1 MVIHLKGCSIEDLKR
16 NIKKIEYDMLTKFY
30 LNLTDLNYILDY
42 HKELL
47 NTKIEVKNRVYVL
60 YLISL
65 INYIKK
71 DREASYKY
79 LLDSLKDIK
88 KLPSKENAEI
98 ISKIYIYLTLSA
110 ISIRKYDKANNF
122 YFLAK
127 KSIKQNHLNELLV
140 LFNMSLCVEISAL
153 YKTKTDVISL
163 VEEVS
168 FFKNLKNKVLVSRA
182 NYIFGR
188 VYLYLFNNFIKS
200 MEYLI
205 ECLRLAQENNLYSI
219 EAFCKCIISLCYLES
234 GNNIEAIKYI
244 KNVLDVAHNNNS
256 ISLTERVAIKID
268 LIWAYLKEDMNKEA
282 EDVLVK
288 AIKLMKAVE
297 GVYKDYLYSFIF
309 LYSAEIELKKSDYN
323 FEKVNAYL
331 ILSKNIYK
339 SFGDVFIYNSK
350 LDYIYKLYGDL
361 YIKFGNIDEGISCYL
376 KGLNLVKKS
385 SLNPKKMSIFYGL
398 IANGYE
404 LKKDFKL
411 AIEYYKSMDWYSDK
425 WEKNNSYKTSQG
437 IHKQYELRRKQ
448 ESLKALVDNNK
459 KLENDILKDGLTQ
472 LYNRRYLEEQ
482 LDSFNGTREKN
493 MVAILV
499 DIDYFKSYN
508 DNYGHLAGDK
518 VITKVTDIIRNVFI
532 DITEH
537 IIRYGGEEILI
548 LVDSIKSVDIEEIDN
563 IELYIKRVFKLLE
576 FEGIEHMYSKV
587 KNYITISAGV
597 SIKRC
602 RSRKDAEVLI
612 EDADKNL
619 YKSKKAGRNQY
630 III

>member
-1 MVIHLKGCSIEDLKR
+1 MKGCLIEDLKR

-110 ISIRKYDKANNF
+110 ISIRKYDNANNF

-309 LYSAEIELKKSDYN
+309 LYSAEIELKKSDCN

-437 IHKQYELRRKQ
+437 IHKQYELRQKQ
-448 ESLKALVDNNK
+448 ESLRALVDNNK

-482 LDSFNGTREKN
+482 LDLFNGTREKN

-602 RSRKDAEVLI
+602 HSRKDAEVLI

>member
-1 MVIHLKGCSIEDLKR
+1 MKGCSIEDLKR

-482 LDSFNGTREKN
+482 LDLFNGTREKN

>member
-1 MVIHLKGCSIEDLKR
+1 
-16 NIKKIEYDMLTKFY
+16 MLTKFY

-168 FFKNLKNKVLVSRA
+168 FLKNLKNKVLVSRA

-309 LYSAEIELKKSDYN
+309 LYSAEIELKKSDCN

-376 KGLNLVKKS
+376 KGLSLVKKS

-437 IHKQYELRRKQ
+437 IHKQYELRQKQ
-448 ESLKALVDNNK
+448 ESLRALVDNNK

-482 LDSFNGTREKN
+482 LDLFNGTREKN

>member
-1 MVIHLKGCSIEDLKR
+1 MKGCSIEDLKR

-47 NTKIEVKNRVYVL
+47 NTNIEVKNKVYVL

-65 INYIKK
+65 INYIQK

-79 LLDSLKDIK
+79 LIDSLKDIK
-88 KLPSKENAEI
+88 KLPLKENAEI

-127 KSIKQNHLNELLV
+127 KIIKQYHLNELLV
-140 LFNMSLCVEISAL
+140 LFNMNLCVEISAL
-153 YKTKTDVISL
+153 YQTKMDVISL

-168 FFKNLKNKVLVSRA
+168 FFTNLKNKTLVSRA

-282 EDVLVK
+282 EDILVN
-288 AIKLMKAVE
+288 AIKLMKVVE

-309 LYSAEIELKKSDYN
+309 LYSAEIELKKDNFN
-323 FEKVNAYL
+323 FERVNAYL

-361 YIKFGNIDEGISCYL
+361 YIKFGSIDEGISYYL

-437 IHKQYELRRKQ
+437 IHKQYELRQKQ
-448 ESLKALVDNNK
+448 ESLRTLVDNNK

-482 LDSFNGTREKN
+482 LDLFNGVRDKN

-518 VITKVTDIIRNVFI
+518 VIIKVTDIIRNVFI

-548 LVDSIKSVDIEEIDN
+548 LVDSIKSVNIEEINN

-576 FEGIEHMYSKV
+576 FEDIEHMYSKV
-587 KNYITISAGV
+587 KKHITISAGV

-602 RSRKDAEVLI
+602 RSRKDVELLI
-612 EDADKNL
+612 EDADKKL

>member
-1 MVIHLKGCSIEDLKR
+1 MKGCLIEDLKR

-309 LYSAEIELKKSDYN
+309 LYSAEIELKKSDCN

-437 IHKQYELRRKQ
+437 IHKQYELRQKQ
-448 ESLKALVDNNK
+448 ESLRALVDNNK

-482 LDSFNGTREKN
+482 LDLFNGTREKN

>member
-1 MVIHLKGCSIEDLKR
+1 MKGCLIEDLKR

-127 KSIKQNHLNELLV
+127 RSIKQNHLNELLV

-309 LYSAEIELKKSDYN
+309 LYSAEIELKKSDCN

-437 IHKQYELRRKQ
+437 IHKQYELRQKQ
-448 ESLKALVDNNK
+448 ESLRALVDNNK

-482 LDSFNGTREKN
+482 LDLFNGTREKN

>member
-1 MVIHLKGCSIEDLKR
+1 MKGCLIEDLKR

-47 NTKIEVKNRVYVL
+47 NTKIEVKNRVYAL

-110 ISIRKYDKANNF
+110 ISIRKYDNANNF

-153 YKTKTDVISL
+153 YKTKADVISL

-168 FFKNLKNKVLVSRA
+168 FFKNLKNKVLISRA

-244 KNVLDVAHNNNS
+244 KNILDVEHNNNS

-309 LYSAEIELKKSDYN
+309 LYSAEIELKKSECN

-331 ILSKNIYK
+331 TLSKNIYK

-361 YIKFGNIDEGISCYL
+361 YIKFGDIDEGISCYI

-437 IHKQYELRRKQ
+437 IHKQYELRQKQ
-448 ESLKALVDNNK
+448 ESLRALVDNNK

-482 LDSFNGTREKN
+482 LDSLNGTREKN

>member
-1 MVIHLKGCSIEDLKR
+1 
-16 NIKKIEYDMLTKFY
+16 MLTKFY

-309 LYSAEIELKKSDYN
+309 LYSAEIELKKSDCN

-437 IHKQYELRRKQ
+437 IHKQYELRQKQ
-448 ESLKALVDNNK
+448 ESLRALVDNNK

>member
-1 MVIHLKGCSIEDLKR
+1 MKGCLIEDLKR

-168 FFKNLKNKVLVSRA
+168 FLKNLKNKVLVSRA

-309 LYSAEIELKKSDYN
+309 LYSAEIELKKSDCN

-376 KGLNLVKKS
+376 KGLSLVKKS

-437 IHKQYELRRKQ
+437 IHKQYELRQKQ
-448 ESLKALVDNNK
+448 ESLRALVDNNK

-482 LDSFNGTREKN
+482 LDLFNGTREKN

>member
-1 MVIHLKGCSIEDLKR
+1 MKGCSIEDLKR

-448 ESLKALVDNNK
+448 ESLRALVDNNK

>member
-1 MVIHLKGCSIEDLKR
+1 MKGCSIEDLKR

-47 NTKIEVKNRVYVL
+47 NTNIEVKNKVYVL

-79 LLDSLKDIK
+79 LIDSLKDIK
-88 KLPSKENAEI
+88 KLPLKENAEI

-127 KSIKQNHLNELLV
+127 KIIKQYHLNELLV
-140 LFNMSLCVEISAL
+140 LFNMNLCVEISAL
-153 YKTKTDVISL
+153 YQTKTDVISL

-168 FFKNLKNKVLVSRA
+168 FFTNIKNKTLVSRA

-282 EDVLVK
+282 EDILVN
-288 AIKLMKAVE
+288 AIKLMKVVE

-309 LYSAEIELKKSDYN
+309 LYSAEIELKKDNFN
-323 FEKVNAYL
+323 FERVNAYL

-361 YIKFGNIDEGISCYL
+361 YIKFGSIDEGISYYL
-376 KGLNLVKKS
+376 KGLSLVKKS

-437 IHKQYELRRKQ
+437 IHKQYELRQKQ
-448 ESLKALVDNNK
+448 ESLRALVDNNK

-482 LDSFNGTREKN
+482 LDLFNGVRDKN

-518 VITKVTDIIRNVFI
+518 VIIKVTDIIRNVFI

-548 LVDSIKSVDIEEIDN
+548 LVDSIKSVNIEEINN

-587 KNYITISAGV
+587 KKHITISAGV

-602 RSRKDAEVLI
+602 RSRKDVELLI

>member
-1 MVIHLKGCSIEDLKR
+1 MKGCLIEDLKR

-127 KSIKQNHLNELLV
+127 RSIKQNHLNELLV

-244 KNVLDVAHNNNS
+244 KNVLDVAHSNNS

-309 LYSAEIELKKSDYN
+309 LYSAEIELKKSDCN

-437 IHKQYELRRKQ
+437 IHKQYELRQKQ

-482 LDSFNGTREKN
+482 LDLFNGTREKN

>member
-1 MVIHLKGCSIEDLKR
+1 MKGCSIEDLKR

-127 KSIKQNHLNELLV
+127 RSIKQNHLNELLV

-309 LYSAEIELKKSDYN
+309 LYSAEIELKKSDCN

-437 IHKQYELRRKQ
+437 IHKQYELRQKQ
-448 ESLKALVDNNK
+448 ESLRALVDNNK

-482 LDSFNGTREKN
+482 LDLFNGTREKN

-602 RSRKDAEVLI
+602 RSRKDVEVLI

>member
-1 MVIHLKGCSIEDLKR
+1 MKGSLIEDLKR

-42 HKELL
+42 HKDLL
-47 NTKIEVKNRVYVL
+47 NTKIDAKDKIYIL

-65 INYIKK
+65 INYVKK
-71 DREASYKY
+71 DREASYNY
-79 LLDSLKDIK
+79 LIESLKDIK
-88 KLPSKENAEI
+88 QLSLKDDADI

-110 ISIRKYDKANNF
+110 ISIKKYDKANHF
-122 YFLAK
+122 YSLAK
-127 KSIKQNHLNELLV
+127 KIIKQQRLNELLV

-153 YKTKTDVISL
+153 YKTKSDVVLL

-168 FFKNLKNKVLVSRA
+168 FFKKLKNKVLVSRA

-234 GNNIEAIKYI
+234 GNNREAIKYI
-244 KNVLDVAHNNNS
+244 KNALDVAHNNNS
-256 ISLTERVAIKID
+256 VYSTERVAIKID
-268 LIWAYLKEDMNKEA
+268 LIWAYLREDMNKEA
-282 EDVLVK
+282 EVVLEKTIELMDV
-288 AIKLMKAVE
+288 VE

-309 LYSAEIELKKSDYN
+309 LYSAEIELKKDTCN
-323 FEKVNAYL
+323 FERVNAYL

-361 YIKFGNIDEGISCYL
+361 YIKFNNVDEGISYYL

-385 SLNPKKMSIFYGL
+385 SLNPKKVSIFYGL
-398 IANGYE
+398 IAKGYE

-437 IHKQYELRRKQ
+437 IHKQYELRQKQ
-448 ESLKALVDNNK
+448 ESLRLLADDNK
-459 KLENDILKDGLTQ
+459 KLENDILTDGLTQ
-472 LYNRRYLEEQ
+472 LYNRRYLEQQ
-482 LDSFNGTREKN
+482 LNLFNEDRDKN
-493 MVAILV
+493 MMAILI

-508 DNYGHLAGDK
+508 DNYGHPAGDK
-518 VITKVTDIIRNVFI
+518 VIIKVTDIIKNVFI

-548 LVDSIKSVDIEEIDN
+548 LVDSIKSINVEEIDK
-563 IELYIKRVFKLLE
+563 IEIYIKRVFKLLE
-576 FEGIEHMYSKV
+576 FEGIEHIYSKV
-587 KNYITISAGV
+587 ENYVTISAGV

-602 RSRKDAEVLI
+602 CSRKDVEILI

-630 III
+630 IL

>member
-1 MVIHLKGCSIEDLKR
+1 
-16 NIKKIEYDMLTKFY
+16 MLTKFY

>member
-1 MVIHLKGCSIEDLKR
+1 MKGSLIEDLKR

-30 LNLTDLNYILDY
+30 LNLTNLNYILDY
-42 HKELL
+42 HKDLL
-47 NTKIEVKNRVYVL
+47 NTKIDAKDKVYIL

-65 INYIKK
+65 INYVKK
-71 DREASYKY
+71 DREASYNY
-79 LLDSLKDIK
+79 LIESLKDIK
-88 KLPSKENAEI
+88 QLSLKDDAEI

-110 ISIRKYDKANNF
+110 ISIKKYDKANHF

-127 KSIKQNHLNELLV
+127 KIIKQQRLNELLV
-140 LFNMSLCVEISAL
+140 LLNMSLCVEISAL
-153 YKTKTDVISL
+153 YKTKSEVVLL

-168 FFKNLKNKVLVSRA
+168 FFKKLKNKVLVSRA

-234 GNNIEAIKYI
+234 GNNREAIKYI
-244 KNVLDVAHNNNS
+244 KNALDVAHNNNS
-256 ISLTERVAIKID
+256 VYSTERVAIKID
-268 LIWAYLKEDMNKEA
+268 LIWAYLREDMNKEA
-282 EDVLVK
+282 EIVLEK
-288 AIKLMKAVE
+288 TIELMSVVE

-309 LYSAEIELKKSDYN
+309 LYSAEIELKKDTCN
-323 FEKVNAYL
+323 FERANAYL

-361 YIKFGNIDEGISCYL
+361 YIKFNNVDEGISYYL

-404 LKKDFKL
+404 LKKEFKL

-437 IHKQYELRRKQ
+437 IHKQYELRQKQ
-448 ESLKALVDNNK
+448 ESLRLLVDDNK
-459 KLENDILKDGLTQ
+459 KLENDILTDGLTR

-482 LDSFNGTREKN
+482 LNLFNEDRDKN
-493 MVAILV
+493 MMAILI

-508 DNYGHLAGDK
+508 DNYGHPAGDK
-518 VITKVTDIIRNVFI
+518 VIIKVTDIIKNVFI

-548 LVDSIKSVDIEEIDN
+548 LVDSIKSINVEETDKIEI
-563 IELYIKRVFKLLE
+563 YIKRVFKLLE
-576 FEGIEHMYSKV
+576 FEGIEHIHSKV
-587 KNYITISAGV
+587 ENYVTISAGV

-602 RSRKDAEVLI
+602 CSRKDVEILI

-630 III
+630 IL

>member
-1 MVIHLKGCSIEDLKR
+1 MIYLKGSLIEDLKR

-30 LNLTDLNYILDY
+30 LNLTNLNYILDY
-42 HKELL
+42 HKDLL
-47 NTKIEVKNRVYVL
+47 NTKIDAKDKVYIL

-65 INYIKK
+65 INYVKK
-71 DREASYKY
+71 DREASYNY
-79 LLDSLKDIK
+79 LIESLKDIK
-88 KLPSKENAEI
+88 QLSLKDDAEI

-110 ISIRKYDKANNF
+110 ISIKKYDKANHF

-127 KSIKQNHLNELLV
+127 KIIKQQRLNELLV
-140 LFNMSLCVEISAL
+140 LLNMSLCVEISAL
-153 YKTKTDVISL
+153 YKTKSEVVLL

-168 FFKNLKNKVLVSRA
+168 FFKKLKNKVLVSRA

-234 GNNIEAIKYI
+234 GNNREAIKYI
-244 KNVLDVAHNNNS
+244 KNALDVAHNNNS
-256 ISLTERVAIKID
+256 VYSTERVAIKID
-268 LIWAYLKEDMNKEA
+268 LIWAYLREDMNKEA
-282 EDVLVK
+282 EIVLEK
-288 AIKLMKAVE
+288 TIELMSVVE

-309 LYSAEIELKKSDYN
+309 LYSAEIELKKDTCN
-323 FEKVNAYL
+323 FERANAYL

-361 YIKFGNIDEGISCYL
+361 YIKFNNVDEGISYYL

-404 LKKDFKL
+404 LKKEFKL

-437 IHKQYELRRKQ
+437 IHKQYELRQKQ
-448 ESLKALVDNNK
+448 ESLRLLVDDNK
-459 KLENDILKDGLTQ
+459 KLENDILTDGLTR

-482 LDSFNGTREKN
+482 LNLFNEDRDKN
-493 MVAILV
+493 MMAILI

-508 DNYGHLAGDK
+508 DNYGHPAGDK
-518 VITKVTDIIRNVFI
+518 VIIKVTDIIKNVFI

-548 LVDSIKSVDIEEIDN
+548 LVDSIKSINVEETDKIEI
-563 IELYIKRVFKLLE
+563 YIKRVFKLLE
-576 FEGIEHMYSKV
+576 FEGIEHIHSKV
-587 KNYITISAGV
+587 ENYVTISAGV

-602 RSRKDAEVLI
+602 CSRKDVEILI

-630 III
+630 IL

>member
-1 MVIHLKGCSIEDLKR
+1 MKGCLIEDLKR

-309 LYSAEIELKKSDYN
+309 LYSAEIELKKSDCN

-361 YIKFGNIDEGISCYL
+361 YIKFGNIDEGISFYL

-437 IHKQYELRRKQ
+437 IHKQYELRQKQ
-448 ESLKALVDNNK
+448 ESLRALVDNNK

>member
-1 MVIHLKGCSIEDLKR
+1 MKGCSIEDLKR

-482 LDSFNGTREKN
+482 LDLFNGTREKN

-576 FEGIEHMYSKV
+576 FEGIEHIYSKV

>member
-1 MVIHLKGCSIEDLKR
+1 MKGCLIEDLKR

-47 NTKIEVKNRVYVL
+47 NTKIEVKNKVYVL

-79 LLDSLKDIK
+79 LLGSLKDIK
-88 KLPSKENAEI
+88 KLPLKENVEI

-110 ISIRKYDKANNF
+110 ISIRKYDEANNF
-122 YFLAK
+122 YLLAK
-127 KSIKQNHLNELLV
+127 KYIKQYHLNELLV
-140 LFNMSLCVEISAL
+140 LFNMNLCVEISAL
-153 YKTKTDVISL
+153 YQTKTDVISL

-168 FFKNLKNKVLVSRA
+168 FFKNLKNKILVSRA

-200 MEYLI
+200 MEHLI

-244 KNVLDVAHNNNS
+244 KNVLDVAHNNDS

-268 LIWAYLKEDMNKEA
+268 LIWAYLKEGMNKEA
-282 EDVLVK
+282 EDILVNS
-288 AIKLMKAVE
+288 IKLMKVVE

-309 LYSAEIELKKSDYN
+309 LYSAEIELKKDNCN
-323 FEKVNAYL
+323 FERVNVYL

-361 YIKFGNIDEGISCYL
+361 YIKFGNIDEGISYYL

-385 SLNPKKMSIFYGL
+385 SLNPKKMSTFYGL

-437 IHKQYELRRKQ
+437 IHKQYELRQKQ
-448 ESLKALVDNNK
+448 ESLRTLVDNNK

-482 LDSFNGTREKN
+482 LDLFNGVRDKN

-518 VITKVTDIIRNVFI
+518 VIIKVTDIIRNVFI

-548 LVDSIKSVDIEEIDN
+548 LVDSIKSVNIEEINN

-576 FEGIEHMYSKV
+576 FEGIEHMHSKV
-587 KNYITISAGV
+587 KKHITISAGV

-602 RSRKDAEVLI
+602 RSRKDVELSI

>member
-1 MVIHLKGCSIEDLKR
+1 MKRSLIEDLKR
-16 NIKKIEYDMLTKFY
+16 NINKIEYDMLTKFY

-42 HKELL
+42 HKDLL
-47 NTKIEVKNRVYVL
+47 NTKLEDNSRVYTL

-71 DREASYKY
+71 DREASYNYLIESLKY
-79 LLDSLKDIK
+79 IKKLSLKD
-88 KLPSKENAEI
+88 NADI

-122 YFLAK
+122 YFSAK
-127 KSIKQNHLNELLV
+127 KIIRQNHLNELLV
-140 LFNMSLCVEISAL
+140 LLNMSLCVEISAL
-153 YKTKTDVISL
+153 YQTKTDVIAL

-168 FFKNLKNKVLVSRA
+168 FFKTLKNKALVSRA

-234 GNNIEAIKYI
+234 GNNVEAIKYI
-244 KNVLDVAHNNNS
+244 NNVLDVAHSNNS
-256 ISLTERVAIKID
+256 ISVTERVSIKID

-282 EDVLVK
+282 EVILLK
-288 AIKLMKAVE
+288 TIKLMKVVE

-309 LYSAEIELKKSDYN
+309 LYSAEIELKKDNCS
-323 FEKVNAYL
+323 FEKVNTYL

-361 YIKFGNIDEGISCYL
+361 YIKFGNIDEGISCYI

-385 SLNPKKMSIFYGL
+385 SLNLRKISIFYGL

-411 AIEYYKSMDWYSDK
+411 AIEYYKSMDWYSDR
-425 WEKNNSYKTSQG
+425 WEKNNSYKTSQA
-437 IHKQYELRRKQ
+437 IHKQYELRQKQ
-448 ESLKALVDNNK
+448 ESLRLLVDDNK
-459 KLENDILKDGLTQ
+459 KLENDILKDGLTK
-472 LYNRRYLEEQ
+472 LYNRRYLEQQ
-482 LDSFNGTREKN
+482 LDLFNETRDKN

-499 DIDYFKSYN
+499 DIDCFKSYN

-518 VITKVTDIIRNVFI
+518 VIVKVTDIIRSVFI

-548 LVDSIKSVDIEEIDN
+548 LVDSIESIGVEEIDN

-576 FEGIEHMYSKV
+576 FEGIEHIYSKI

-602 RSRKDAEVLI
+602 HSRKDVEILI

>member
-1 MVIHLKGCSIEDLKR
+1 MKGCLIEDLKR

-47 NTKIEVKNRVYVL
+47 NTKIEVKNKVYTL

-71 DREASYKY
+71 DREASYRY

-127 KSIKQNHLNELLV
+127 KSIKQYHLNELLV
-140 LFNMSLCVEISAL
+140 LFNMNLCVEISAL

-288 AIKLMKAVE
+288 AIKLMKVVE

-309 LYSAEIELKKSDYN
+309 LYSAEIELKKSNCN

-437 IHKQYELRRKQ
+437 IHKQYELRQKQ
-448 ESLKALVDNNK
+448 ESLRALVDNNK
-459 KLENDILKDGLTQ
+459 KLENDILKDGLTK

-518 VITKVTDIIRNVFI
+518 VIIKVTDIIRNVFI

-548 LVDSIKSVDIEEIDN
+548 LVDSIKSVNAEEIDN

-602 RSRKDAEVLI
+602 HARKDAELLI

>member
-1 MVIHLKGCSIEDLKR
+1 MKGSLIEDLKR

-42 HKELL
+42 HKDLL
-47 NTKIEVKNRVYVL
+47 NTKIDAKDKVYIL

-65 INYIKK
+65 INYVKK
-71 DREASYKY
+71 DREASYNY
-79 LLDSLKDIK
+79 LIESLKDIK
-88 KLPSKENAEI
+88 QLSLKDDAEI

-110 ISIRKYDKANNF
+110 ISIKKYDKANHF

-127 KSIKQNHLNELLV
+127 KIIKQQRLNELLV
-140 LFNMSLCVEISAL
+140 LLNMSLCVEISAL
-153 YKTKTDVISL
+153 YKTKSEVVLL

-168 FFKNLKNKVLVSRA
+168 FFKKLKNKVLVSRA

-234 GNNIEAIKYI
+234 GNNREAIKYI
-244 KNVLDVAHNNNS
+244 KNALDVAHNNNS
-256 ISLTERVAIKID
+256 VYSTERVAIKID
-268 LIWAYLKEDMNKEA
+268 LIWAYLREDMNKEA
-282 EDVLVK
+282 EIVLEK
-288 AIKLMKAVE
+288 TIELMSVVE

-309 LYSAEIELKKSDYN
+309 LYSAEIELKKDTCN
-323 FEKVNAYL
+323 FERANAYL

-361 YIKFGNIDEGISCYL
+361 YIKFNNVDEGISYYL

-404 LKKDFKL
+404 LKKEFKL

-437 IHKQYELRRKQ
+437 IHKQYELRQKQ
-448 ESLKALVDNNK
+448 ESLRLLVDDNK
-459 KLENDILKDGLTQ
+459 KLENDILTDGLTR

-482 LDSFNGTREKN
+482 LNLFNEDRDKN
-493 MVAILV
+493 MMAILI

-508 DNYGHLAGDK
+508 DNYGHPAGDK
-518 VITKVTDIIRNVFI
+518 VIIKVTDIIKNVFI

-548 LVDSIKSVDIEEIDN
+548 LVDSIKSINVEETDKIEI
-563 IELYIKRVFKLLE
+563 YIKRVFKLLE
-576 FEGIEHMYSKV
+576 FEGIEHIHSKV
-587 KNYITISAGV
+587 ENYVTISAGV

-602 RSRKDAEVLI
+602 CSRKDVEILI

-630 III
+630 IL

>member
-1 MVIHLKGCSIEDLKR
+1 
-16 NIKKIEYDMLTKFY
+16 MLTKFY

-309 LYSAEIELKKSDYN
+309 LYSAEIELKKSDCN

-437 IHKQYELRRKQ
+437 IHKQYELRQKQ
-448 ESLKALVDNNK
+448 ESLRALVDNNK

-482 LDSFNGTREKN
+482 LDLFNGTREKN

>member
-1 MVIHLKGCSIEDLKR
+1 MKGCLIEDLKR

-309 LYSAEIELKKSDYN
+309 LYSAEIELKKSDCN

-437 IHKQYELRRKQ
+437 IHKQYELRQKQ
-448 ESLKALVDNNK
+448 ESLRALVDNNK

>member
-1 MVIHLKGCSIEDLKR
+1 MKGSLIEDLKR

-42 HKELL
+42 HKDLL
-47 NTKIEVKNRVYVL
+47 NTKIDAKDKVYIL

-65 INYIKK
+65 INYVKK
-71 DREASYKY
+71 DREASYNY
-79 LLDSLKDIK
+79 LIESLKDIK
-88 KLPSKENAEI
+88 QLSLKDDAEI

-110 ISIRKYDKANNF
+110 ISIKKYDKANHF

-127 KSIKQNHLNELLV
+127 KIIKQQRLNELLV
-140 LFNMSLCVEISAL
+140 LLNMSLCVEISAL
-153 YKTKTDVISL
+153 YKTKSEVVLL

-168 FFKNLKNKVLVSRA
+168 FFKKLKNKVLVSRA

-234 GNNIEAIKYI
+234 GNNREAIKYI
-244 KNVLDVAHNNNS
+244 KNALDVAHNNNS
-256 ISLTERVAIKID
+256 VYSTERVAIKID
-268 LIWAYLKEDMNKEA
+268 LIWAYLREDMNKEA
-282 EDVLVK
+282 EIVLEK
-288 AIKLMKAVE
+288 TIELMSIVE

-309 LYSAEIELKKSDYN
+309 LYSAEIELKKDTCN
-323 FEKVNAYL
+323 FERANAYL

-361 YIKFGNIDEGISCYL
+361 YIKFNNVDEGISYYL

-404 LKKDFKL
+404 LKKEFKL

-437 IHKQYELRRKQ
+437 IHKQYELRQKQ
-448 ESLKALVDNNK
+448 ESLRLLVDDNK
-459 KLENDILKDGLTQ
+459 KLENDILTDGLTR

-482 LDSFNGTREKN
+482 LNLFNEDRDKN
-493 MVAILV
+493 MMAILI

-508 DNYGHLAGDK
+508 DNYGHPAGDK
-518 VITKVTDIIRNVFI
+518 VIIKVTDIIKNVFI

-548 LVDSIKSVDIEEIDN
+548 LVDSIKSINVEETDKIEI
-563 IELYIKRVFKLLE
+563 YIKRVFKLLE
-576 FEGIEHMYSKV
+576 FEGIEHIHSKV
-587 KNYITISAGV
+587 ENYVTISAGV

-602 RSRKDAEVLI
+602 CSRKDVEILI

-630 III
+630 IL

>member
-1 MVIHLKGCSIEDLKR
+1 MKGSLIEDLKR

-42 HKELL
+42 HKDLL
-47 NTKIEVKNRVYVL
+47 NTKIDTKDKVYIL

-65 INYIKK
+65 INYVKK
-71 DREASYKY
+71 DREASYNY
-79 LLDSLKDIK
+79 LVESLKDIK
-88 KLPSKENAEI
+88 QLSLKDDADI

-110 ISIRKYDKANNF
+110 ISIKKYNKANHF

-127 KSIKQNHLNELLV
+127 KIIKQQRLNELLV

-153 YKTKTDVISL
+153 YKTKSDVVLL

-168 FFKNLKNKVLVSRA
+168 FFNKLKNKVLVSRA

-234 GNNIEAIKYI
+234 GNNREAIKYI
-244 KNVLDVAHNNNS
+244 KNALDVAHNNNS
-256 ISLTERVAIKID
+256 VYSTERVAIKID

-282 EDVLVK
+282 EVVLEKTIELMDV
-288 AIKLMKAVE
+288 VE

-309 LYSAEIELKKSDYN
+309 LYSAEIELKKDNCN
-323 FEKVNAYL
+323 FERANAYL

-361 YIKFGNIDEGISCYL
+361 YIKFNNIDEGISYYL

-398 IANGYE
+398 IAKGYE
-404 LKKDFKL
+404 LKKEFKL
-411 AIEYYKSMDWYSDK
+411 AIECYKSMDWYSDK

-437 IHKQYELRRKQ
+437 IHKQYELRQKQ
-448 ESLKALVDNNK
+448 ESLRLLVDDNK
-459 KLENDILKDGLTQ
+459 KLENDILTDGLTQ
-472 LYNRRYLEEQ
+472 LYNRRYLEQQ
-482 LDSFNGTREKN
+482 LNLFNKDRDKN
-493 MVAILV
+493 MMAILI

-508 DNYGHLAGDK
+508 DNYGHPAGDK
-518 VITKVTDIIRNVFI
+518 VIIKVTDIIKNVFI

-548 LVDSIKSVDIEEIDN
+548 LVDSIKSINVEEIDK
-563 IELYIKRVFKLLE
+563 IEIYIKRVFKLLE
-576 FEGIEHMYSKV
+576 FEGIEHIYSKV
-587 KNYITISAGV
+587 ENYVTISAGV

-602 RSRKDAEVLI
+602 LSRKDVEILI

-630 III
+630 IL

>member
-1 MVIHLKGCSIEDLKR
+1 MKGCLIEDLKR

-127 KSIKQNHLNELLV
+127 RSIKQNHLNELLV

-153 YKTKTDVISL
+153 YKTKMDVIFL

-309 LYSAEIELKKSDYN
+309 LYSAEIELKKSDCN

-437 IHKQYELRRKQ
+437 IHKQYELRQKQ
-448 ESLKALVDNNK
+448 ESLRALVDNNK

-482 LDSFNGTREKN
+482 LDLFNGTREKN

>member
-1 MVIHLKGCSIEDLKR
+1 MKGCSIEDLKR

>member
-1 MVIHLKGCSIEDLKR
+1 MIHLKGCSIEDLKR

-482 LDSFNGTREKN
+482 LDLFNGTREKN

>member
-1 MVIHLKGCSIEDLKR
+1 MKGCSIEDLKR

-288 AIKLMKAVE
+288 AIKLMKVVE

-309 LYSAEIELKKSDYN
+309 LYSAEIELRKDNCS
-323 FEKVNAYL
+323 FEKVNTYL

-482 LDSFNGTREKN
+482 LDLFNGTREKN